1 MKISV
6 LGTGRWASTLIKIA
20 VDGGHQ
26 VKCWDKFPTDFM
38 KTKKNIHVD
47 LSGNENVICC
57 SDLAETLQYSEKYVI
72 ISILS
77 QQFNNLMLE
86 ISKIPNYRDKIYIL
100 AMKGVEASTGKTNS
114 EIAILNYNIKRDNI
128 AVTGGPGQ
136 PNSIVEN
143 KKINKMV
150 VAAYNKQV
158 AKEISSIIKTENFQL
173 YPWPDVLGT
182 ELCGAFKNVYS
193 ALGGMCEASGHETLK
208 GHIMS
213 VSVYEV
219 QNYLKGMGCS
229 QETVTNLALLADYNA
244 TLYDPV
250 SHNLTY
256 GKEIVK
262 QKTVNPKLD
271 FVSVESKEA
280 VTGLMKRLE
289 NRNSQF
295 SDYMQIKAPLLQTY
309 KDIVDENIKIENII
323 PEVNKAIDESLK
335 EWADKSFDF

>member
-1 MKISV
+1 MKFSV
-6 LGTGRWASTLIKIA
+6 LGTGRWASTLIKIL

-38 KTKKNIHVD
+38 QTKKNRYVD
-47 LSGNENVICC
+47 LSNNENVVCC
-57 SDLAETLQYSEKYVI
+57 SDLTETLAYTEKYVI

-77 QQFNNLMLE
+77 QQFNNLMQE
-86 ISKIPNYRDKIYIL
+86 ISQVAGYKDKTYVL
-100 AMKGVEASTGKTNS
+100 AMKGVESATGKTNS
-114 EIAILNYNIKRDNI
+114 EIAMDYKVKSDNI

-150 VAAYNKQV
+150 VAAYNRRV
-158 AKEISSIIKTENFQL
+158 AKELASIIKTENFQL

-193 ALGGMCEASGHETLK
+193 ALGGMCEAAGHATLK

-213 VSVYEV
+213 VSIYEV
-219 QNYLKGMGCS
+219 QKYLKCMGCNP
-229 QETVTNLALLADYNA
+229 ETVTHLPLLADYNA

-256 GKEIVK
+256 GKEVVN
-262 QKTVNPKLD
+262 QKTVNPTLD

-280 VTGLMKRLE
+280 VTGLTNRLNKR
-289 NRNSQF
+289 NAQV
-295 SDYMQIKAPLLQTY
+295 SDYMQIKAPLLQTH
-309 KDIVDENIKIENII
+309 KDIVDEKISIDNII
-323 PEVNKAIDESLK
+323 TEVNKAIDYSLK

>member
-26 VKCWDKFPTDFM
+26 VTCWDRFPTDFM

-47 LSGNENVICC
+47 LSGNENVTCC
-57 SDLAETLQYSEKYVI
+57 ADLAETLAKTDKYVI

-77 QQFNNLMLE
+77 QQFGNLMQE
-86 ISKIPNYRDKIYIL
+86 IAKIPGHKDKTYIL
-100 AMKGVEASTGKTNS
+100 AMKGVEANTGLTNS
-114 EIAILNYNIKRDNI
+114 EIAMSYDIKNDNI
-128 AVTGGPGQ
+128 AVFAGPGQ

-150 VAAYNKQV
+150 VAAYNKKV
-158 AKEISSIIKTENFQL
+158 AKEIAGIIKTENFQF
-173 YPWPDVLGT
+173 YPWPDVLGS

-193 ALGGMCEASGHETLK
+193 ALGGMCEAAGHATLK

-213 VSVYEV
+213 VSMYEV

-229 QETVTNLALLADYNA
+229 QETVVHLPLLADYNA

-250 SHNLTY
+250 SHNLNY
-256 GKEIVK
+256 GIEVVK
-262 QKTVNPKLD
+262 QRTINPKLD
-271 FVSVESKEA
+271 YVSVESKEA
-280 VTGLMKRLE
+280 VTGLITRMNKRNL
-289 NRNSQF
+289 QL
-295 SDYMQIKAPLLQTY
+295 SDYMKIKAPLLQTY
-309 KDIVDENIKIENII
+309 KNIVDEKIKIDDII
-323 PEVNKAIDESLK
+323 PEVNKAIDSSLR

>member
-26 VKCWDKFPTDFM
+26 VTCWDKFETDFM

-47 LSGNENVICC
+47 LSGNENVTCC
-57 SDLAETLQYSEKYVI
+57 SDLPKTLASTEKYVI

-77 QQFNNLMLE
+77 QQFNSLMQE
-86 ISKIPNYRDKIYIL
+86 ISKIPGYENKIYIL
-100 AMKGVEASTGKTNS
+100 AMKGVEALTGRTNS
-114 EIAILNYNIKRDNI
+114 EIAMSYDVDSDNI
-128 AVTGGPGQ
+128 AVFAGPGQ

-150 VAAYNKQV
+150 VAAYNENV
-158 AKEISSIIKTENFQL
+158 AKEIASIIKTENFKL
-173 YPWPDVLGT
+173 YPWGDVIGS

-193 ALGGMCEASGHETLK
+193 ALGGMCEASGHATLK

-213 VSVYEV
+213 VSIYEA
-219 QNYLKGMGCS
+219 QRYLKGMACNPD
-229 QETVTNLALLADYNA
+229 TATHLPLLADYNA

-250 SHNLTY
+250 SHNLNY
-256 GKEIVK
+256 GLEVVK
-262 QKTVNPKLD
+262 QKTINPKLN

-280 VTGLMKRLE
+280 VTGLIKRMTEVNKRL
-289 NRNSQF
+289 
-295 SDYMQIKAPLLQTY
+295 SDQMKIKAPLLQTY
-309 KDIVDENIKIENII
+309 KGIMDEEIAIDNII
-323 PEVNKAIDESLK
+323 PEINKAIDSSL
-335 EWADKSFDF
+335 EDWAEKSFDL

>member
-6 LGTGRWASTLIKIA
+6 LGTGRWASTLTKIV

-57 SDLAETLQYSEKYVI
+57 PDLAETLAYTEKYVI

-77 QQFNNLMLE
+77 QHFNGLMEE
-86 ISKIPNYRDKIYIL
+86 ISKIPGYKDKIYIL
-100 AMKGVEASTGKTNS
+100 AMKGVEATTGRTNS
-114 EIAILNYNIKRDNI
+114 EIAMSHNVKSDNI
-128 AVTGGPGQ
+128 AVFAGPGQ

-150 VAAYNKQV
+150 VAAYNKRV
-158 AKEISSIIKTENFQL
+158 AKEIASIIKTENFQF
-173 YPWPDVLGT
+173 YPWPDVIGC

-193 ALGGMCEASGHETLK
+193 ALGGMCEASEHATLK

-213 VSVYEV
+213 ASIFET
-219 QNYLKGMGCS
+219 QNYLKGMGCKP
-229 QETVTNLALLADYNA
+229 ETATHLALLADYNA

-256 GKEIVK
+256 GKEVVK
-262 QKTVNPKLD
+262 QKTINPELS

-280 VTGLMKRLE
+280 VAGLIVRMEKRNLQLSDTMK
-289 NRNSQF
+289 
-295 SDYMQIKAPLLQTY
+295 IKAPLLQTY
-309 KDIVDENIKIENII
+309 KNIMDKKISIENII
-323 PEVNKAIDESLK
+323 PEVNKAIDSSLK
-335 EWADKSFDF
+335 DWAEKSFD

>member
-26 VKCWDKFPTDFM
+26 VKCWDRFETDFM

-47 LSGNENVICC
+47 LTGNENVTCC
-57 SDLAETLQYSEKYVI
+57 ADLAETLAFTDKYVI

-77 QQFNNLMLE
+77 QQFNNLMQE
-86 ISKIPNYRDKIYIL
+86 ISKIPGYENKIYIL
-100 AMKGVEASTGKTNS
+100 AMKGVEAETGRTNS
-114 EIAILNYNIKRDNI
+114 EIAMSYDVDSDNI
-128 AVTGGPGQ
+128 AVFAGPGQ

-150 VAAYNKQV
+150 VAAYNKRV
-158 AKEISSIIKTENFQL
+158 AKEIASIIKTENFQL
-173 YPWPDVLGT
+173 YPWPDVLGS

-193 ALGGMCEASGHETLK
+193 VLGGMCEAAGHATLK

-213 VSVYEV
+213 VSIYEA
-219 QNYLKGMGCS
+219 QKYLKGMGCNPD
-229 QETVTNLALLADYNA
+229 TVTYLPLLADYNA

-250 SHNLTY
+250 SHNLNY
-256 GKEIVK
+256 GLEVVK
-262 QKTVNPKLD
+262 QNTINPKLD

-280 VTGLMKRLE
+280 VNGLYKRMIERNKRL
-289 NRNSQF
+289 
-295 SDYMQIKAPLLQTY
+295 SDHMQMKAPLLKTY
-309 KDIVDENIKIENII
+309 KDLMAEKIKIEKAI
-323 PEVNKAIDESLK
+323 PEINKAIDSSLQD
-335 EWADKSFDF
+335 WADKSFNL

>member
-38 KTKKNIHVD
+38 QTKKNRYVD
-47 LSGNENVICC
+47 LSNNQNVICC
-57 SDLAETLQYSEKYVI
+57 TDLKETLDYSDYVI

-77 QQFNNLMLE
+77 QEFDNLMKE
-86 ISKIPNYRDKIYIL
+86 VSQVSSFKDKIYIL
-100 AMKGVEASTGKTNS
+100 AMKGVQAETGLTNS
-114 EIAILNYNIKRDNI
+114 EISMNYGVIADNI
-128 AVTGGPGQ
+128 AVFAGPGQ

-150 VAAYNKQV
+150 VAAYNQRV
-158 AKEISSIIKTENFQL
+158 AKNIAEIIKTENFKL
-173 YPWPDVLGT
+173 YPWGDVVGS

-193 ALGGMCEASGHETLK
+193 ALGGMCEAAGHATLK

-213 VSVYEV
+213 DSIYEA
-219 QNYLKGMGCS
+219 QKYLKGMGCNP
-229 QETVTNLALLADYNA
+229 ETATHLPLLADYNA

-256 GKEIVK
+256 GKEVVL
-262 QKTVNPKLD
+262 QKTINPKLD

-280 VTGLMKRLE
+280 VAGLIKRLE
-289 NRNSQF
+289 KRNAKV
-295 SDYMQIKAPLLQTY
+295 SDSMKIKVPLLETFN
-309 KDIVDENIKIENII
+309 DVMNGSIAIDNII
-323 PEVNKAIDESLK
+323 PAVNKSIDESLTDWT
-335 EWADKSFDF
+335 EKSFNI

>member
-1 MKISV
+1 MKISFI
-6 LGTGRWASTLIKIA
+6 GTGRWASTLIKVA

-38 KTKKNIHVD
+38 KTKKNVHVD

-57 SDLAETLQYSEKYVI
+57 SDLEETLAYTEKYVI

-77 QQFNNLMLE
+77 QQFNNLMEE
-86 ISKIPNYRDKIYIL
+86 ISKIPGYKDKTYIL

-114 EIAILNYNIKRDNI
+114 EIAMLNYAVKSDNI

-143 KKINKMV
+143 KKKNKMV
-150 VAAYNKQV
+150 VAAYNKRV
-158 AKEISSIIKTENFQL
+158 AKEIASIFKTENFQL

-193 ALGGMCEASGHETLK
+193 ALGGMCEEAGHATLK

-229 QETVTNLALLADYNA
+229 QETVIHLPLLADYNA
-244 TLYDPV
+244 TMYDPV

-256 GKEIVK
+256 GKEVIK
-262 QKTVNPKLD
+262 QKTVDPKLD

-280 VTGLMKRLE
+280 AAGLVKRLE
-289 NRNSQF
+289 DRNAQL
-295 SDYMQIKAPLLQTY
+295 SDYMQIKAPLLQTFNN
-309 KDIVDENIKIENII
+309 IVDKKIKIEDII
-323 PEVNKAIDESLK
+323 PEVNKAIDLSLK
-335 EWADKSFDF
+335 DWADKSFDF

>member
-20 VDGGHQ
+20 VDGGHN

-47 LSGNENVICC
+47 LSGNENVECC
-57 SDLAETLQYSEKYVI
+57 PNLEETLAYTDKYVI

-77 QQFNNLMLE
+77 QHFNSLMSE
-86 ISKIPNYRDKIYIL
+86 ISKIPGYKDKIYIL
-100 AMKGVEASTGKTNS
+100 AMKGVEASTGRTNS
-114 EIAILNYNIKRDNI
+114 EIAMSHNVKSDNI
-128 AVTGGPGQ
+128 AVFAGPGQ

-150 VAAYNKQV
+150 VAAYNKRV
-158 AKEISSIIKTENFQL
+158 AKEIAGIIKTENFQF
-173 YPWPDVLGT
+173 YPWPDVIGC

-193 ALGGMCEASGHETLK
+193 ALGGMCEAAGHATLK

-213 VSVYEV
+213 VSIYET
-219 QNYLKGMGCS
+219 QNYLRGMGCKP
-229 QETVTNLALLADYNA
+229 ETATHLALLADYNA

-250 SHNLTY
+250 SHNLNY
-256 GKEIVK
+256 GIEVVK
-262 QKTVNPKLD
+262 QKTINPELN

-280 VTGLMKRLE
+280 VTGLIKRMEMRNTQLSDPMK
-289 NRNSQF
+289 
-295 SDYMQIKAPLLQTY
+295 IKAPVLQTY
-309 KDIVDENIKIENII
+309 KDFMDEKISVEKEIAI
-323 PEVNKAIDESLK
+323 PAVNKAIDLSLK
-335 EWADKSFDF
+335 DWAEKSFD